1 MRASPI
7 AYALA
12 FMAIIIIASY
22 VMKPDIIPAIAN
34 SIPLYVLA
42 AQICLTLLIIAILL
56 KPKFLDAALSSVSID
71 SRSLAFLISMT
82 AMCGSLFYQFGMQ
95 YTPCELCWFQRIFM
109 YPLPFIIGVSLI
121 RKRDD
126 VFEFAIPLCVVGA
139 LIASYHYLIQV
150 FSVSSFACSPDGSC
164 SLVQSMAFGYITI
177 PLMSLTAFI
186 SIAALL
192 YLDALSEKRALKD
205 SRP

>member
-12 FMAIIIIASY
+12 FMALIFIVSY

-34 SIPLYVLA
+34 SIPLFVLA
-42 AQICLTLLIIAILL
+42 AQVFLVLLVLSVLL
-56 KPKFLDAALSSVSID
+56 KGKIKYVDAALSSVSKD
-71 SRSLAFLISMT
+71 GRTLAFLISLT

-95 YTPCELCWFQRIFM
+95 FTPSELCWFQRIYM
-109 YPLPFIIGVSLI
+109 YPLPFIIGVSLVK
-121 RKRDD
+121 KRE
-126 VFEFAIPLCVVGA
+126 VFEFAIPLCVIGA
-139 LIASYHYLIQV
+139 LIAAYHYLIQFFAV
-150 FSVSSFACSPDGSC
+150 PSFACSSDGSC
-164 SLVQSMAFGYITI
+164 SLVQAMAFGYITI

-192 YLDALSEKRALKD
+192 YLDDGRKKKIVK
-205 SRP
+205 P